1 MIFTDHLRFFHV
13 HLKGRGMDH
22 RREMDHGSRAET
34 TKTYSDLLTSSGTFF
49 LYETDRVDFVQKQDG
64 IA

>member
-1 MIFTDHLRFFHV
+1 
-13 HLKGRGMDH
+13 MDH

-34 TKTYSDLLTSSGTFF
+34 AKTYSDLLTSSGTFF